1 MYKPLDSEVLF
12 EISEAI
18 LVDENWSPKE
28 NPIEFDRDRNDSQ
41 IFLIQEDLEKYTKYL
56 YKWGYSVIETAK
68 LSPTKSKTERKAR
81 NNGN

>member
-28 NPIEFDRDRNDSQ
+28 NPIEFDRNRDDSQ
-41 IFLIQEDLEKYTKYL
+41 IVFIQEDLEKYTKYL
-56 YKWGYSVIETAK
+56 YKWGYSVVKTAK
-68 LSPTKSKTERKAR
+68 LSPTKSKSERKAK